1 MAEPRISWG
10 KRLAYATPAF
20 ALAVVGIPVYV
31 YLPKFY
37 SDVVGVPIALLGT
50 IILAVRL
57 FDALTD
63 PLIGWVSDRTQT
75 RWGRR
80 RPYILLAAV
89 PLIVAIGLL
98 FIPPDISG
106 VPAATWFGVSLF
118 LLFLCWTLVS
128 VPYEALAPELTFDYD
143 ERTALLATREGA
155 LVAGTLVAASTPVLI
170 DLVLGLGSDPA
181 DQRTRFMT
189 MALLYAPLILV
200 SCVWCVSALREV
212 TRTSVISLP
221 GREEL
226 RLMWMNRPF
235 RLLLAA
241 YIVSAIGSNLPA
253 TLILY
258 YVEHVLQSARADF
271 FLLLYFAS
279 GVLFLPFWVAAS
291 KRFDK
296 RRAWLAAILVN
307 TCTFAGVWFLNAGDE
322 GAYAVL
328 VILSGIGLGGTLALP
343 AAIQADVIDY
353 HELLS
358 GQRREGQYLGV
369 WSVAKKLTAALAV
382 GLALQSLGW
391 SGYQPGVAQNEG
403 TVLVLRLLYALIPCL
418 CSLAALG
425 FVISYP
431 ISRGCHRSI
440 LTAIERRNQ
449 GKSFSDPLQQSGEGS

>member
-1 MAEPRISWG
+1 MAESRISWA

-20 ALAVVGIPVYV
+20 ALAIVGIPVYV

-37 SDVVGVPIALLGT
+37 SDVVGVPVALLGT

-63 PLIGWVSDRTQT
+63 PLIGWVSDRTQS

-80 RPYILLAAV
+80 RPYILLAAL

-98 FIPPDISG
+98 FIPPNISG
-106 VPAATWFGVSLF
+106 GPAATWFGVSLF

-170 DLVLGLGSDPA
+170 DLALGLGSDPA

-189 MALLYAPLILV
+189 MALLYAPLILL
-200 SCVWCVSALREV
+200 SCVWCVAALREV
-212 TRTSVISLP
+212 TRTSVENLP
-221 GREEL
+221 GLEEL

-279 GVLFLPFWVAAS
+279 GVLFLPLWVLTS

-296 RRAWLAAILVN
+296 RLAWLAAILVN
-307 TCTFAGVWFLNAGDE
+307 TGTFAGVWFLGPGDE
-322 GAYAVL
+322 LAYGVL
-328 VILSGIGLGGTLALP
+328 VVLSGIGLGGTLALP

-369 WSVAKKLTAALAV
+369 WSVAKKLTAAVAV
-382 GLALQSLGW
+382 GLALQWLGW
-391 SGYQPGVAQNEG
+391 SGYRPGAAQGAE
-403 TVLVLRLLYALIPCL
+403 TILALRLLYALIPCL
-418 CSLAALG
+418 CSFAALG
-425 FVISYP
+425 FVWAYP
-431 ISRGCHRSI
+431 ISRNRHQAI
-440 LTAIERRNQ
+440 LNAVSQRQAGLPFT
-449 GKSFSDPLQQSGEGS
+449 DPLRREDS